1 MISELIKMGECSTVD
16 FESGTITVTFP
27 DREGVVSRSLPL
39 VIPAGSGQWNGL
51 PRPKDTVLCVMLG
64 NGLSNGFCVGRV
76 PDVWPGTPGQEGVF
90 FEDGS
95 LVFYDTESAT
105 LHVNSVGAAVIEGV
119 DTVTVKAPT
128 VRIEGNLMVTGTVTA
143 ANIGG

>member
-1 MISELIKMGECSTVD
+1 MISELIKLGECSTVD

-27 DREGVVSRSLPL
+27 DRAGVVSRSLPL
-39 VIPAGSGQWNGL
+39 VIPAGSGSWNGV

-64 NGLSNGFCVGRV
+64 NGLSNGFCAGRV
-76 PDVWPGTPGQEGVF
+76 PDAWLGSPGQEGLF

-95 LVFYDTESAT
+95 QVFYDLKTGAYHIKAKNVIVEAETVSIKAT
-105 LHVNSVGAAVIEGV
+105 TVNV
-119 DTVTVKAPT
+119 D
-128 VRIEGNLMVTGTVTA
+128 GNLAVTGTVTA